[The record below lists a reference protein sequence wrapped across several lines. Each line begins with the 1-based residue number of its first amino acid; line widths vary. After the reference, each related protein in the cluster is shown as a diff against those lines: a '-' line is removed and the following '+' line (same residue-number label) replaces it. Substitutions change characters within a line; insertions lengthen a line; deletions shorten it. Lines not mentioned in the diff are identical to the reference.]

1 MRAPSTLLFV
11 LLLLPYAYFN
21 DGSGWNQRS
30 RLAELHSVVLERTLS
45 IDRYHEVTGDKALI
59 DGHYYSEKAP
69 ATALLALP
77 AFGLTVLAQQAL
89 HIDPDRE
96 AGWNFSQWVAT
107 VGSVGT
113 IAALGG
119 MAFFSLLRR
128 SMSAH
133 HALVGTLAVFLGSL
147 TWPYATAL
155 FAHAATIGLLS
166 IAMWCVLD
174 VSGREGGG
182 GKPSGLPSEREGG
195 GGKPSGLPSERPRD
209 ILGGFC
215 AGLAVACEY
224 PAVFGCAG
232 LALIVGRAG
241 RQRAL
246 RFCLAAL
253 PGVLLI
259 LLKNYLITGSPWTV
273 SYGSKPEFPGETAA
287 NNFGYGLPTV
297 HSLSGLLFSEYRGLF
312 YWSPVLLMA
321 VPGLVAIGRRSAAL
335 AATIVAVFGL
345 QLIQMSS
352 FYNWFGGNAIGARY
366 LSPAVPFLG
375 LAAAHGIN
383 RLPKTGAALT
393 AISVGLM
400 AMVTA
405 IDIAPLQDAMRP
417 FRDFY
422 LPRLL
427 DAQFAPN
434 LGTVLGLPPMASL
447 DVLAVI
453 MLLVGWRLLR
463 ALDVSA
469 SSAG

>member
-1 MRAPSTLLFV
+1 VRAPSTLLFV
-11 LLLLPYAYFN
+11 FLLLPYAYFN

-30 RLAELHSVVLERTLS
+30 RLAELHSVVLKRTLS
-45 IDRYHEVTGDKALI
+45 IDHYHEVTGDKALI

-77 AFGLTVLAQQAL
+77 VFAATVMVQQAL

-96 AGWNFSQWVAT
+96 AGWDFSQWLST

-119 MAFFSLLRR
+119 VAFFSLVRR

-133 HALVGTLAVFLGSL
+133 HALLGTLAVFLGSL

-174 VSGREGGG
+174 VGGG
-182 GKPSGLPSEREGG
+182 HQAGWGKPSGLPSE
-195 GGKPSGLPSERPRD
+195 PRD
-209 ILGGFC
+209 VLGGFC

-232 LALIVGRAG
+232 LALIVARAG
-241 RQRAL
+241 RGRAL
-246 RFCLAAL
+246 RFCRATL
-253 PGVLLI
+253 PAVALI
-259 LLKNYLITGSPWTV
+259 LLKNYLVTGSPWTV

-287 NNFGYGLPTV
+287 NNFGYGFPTLN
-297 HSLSGLLFSEYRGLF
+297 SLSGLLFSEYRGLF

-321 VPGLVAIGRRSAAL
+321 VPGLVAIGRKSAVL
-335 AATIVAVFGL
+335 AATIVVVFLL

-393 AISVGLM
+393 ALSVGLM

-427 DAQFAPN
+427 DADFAQN
-434 LGTVLGLPPMASL
+434 LGTVLGLPPMTSL

-463 ALDVSA
+463 ALEISA